1 MTIKLFILLL
11 VHVKYVG
18 QNNNPGVKMCM
29 WHAPSAQASALR
41 DTPITPT
48 STPVQELTSTVQVA
62 WAALPCIGRAGADGS
77 VW

>member
-1 MTIKLFILLL
+1 
-11 VHVKYVG
+11 
-18 QNNNPGVKMCM
+18 MCM